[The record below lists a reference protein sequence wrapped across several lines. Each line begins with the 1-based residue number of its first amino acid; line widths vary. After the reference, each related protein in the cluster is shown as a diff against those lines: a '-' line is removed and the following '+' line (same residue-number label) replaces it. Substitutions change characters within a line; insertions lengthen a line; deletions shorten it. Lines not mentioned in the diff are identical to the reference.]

1 MFQAISLYHHPKDA
15 GDFDSRYLAQ
25 HRKFVEK
32 IPHLKHMSVSWPM
45 AGDDDE
51 PPPYHAVALLY
62 WESEQLAMQALSSEA
77 GHAARRDAESFAD
90 SGLTT
95 MFADSHVRIPF
106 APLGR
111 HASESRTVMGLY
123 RQPADTTA
131 FNSHYRRTH
140 SELAAKMPALQ
151 SFTYSWTRPQTVQ
164 GTPPYYL
171 VGAQEWESEEAL
183 TDALNSAE
191 TKLAIDDLPNLRAE
205 TTMLVCRTR
214 ILV

>member
-1 MFQAISLYHHPKDA
+1 
-15 GDFDSRYLAQ
+15 
-25 HRKFVEK
+25 
-32 IPHLKHMSVSWPM
+32 
-45 AGDDDE
+45 
-51 PPPYHAVALLY
+51 
-62 WESEQLAMQALSSEA
+62 
-77 GHAARRDAESFAD
+77 
-90 SGLTT
+90 
-95 MFADSHVRIPF
+95 MFADSEVRIPF
-106 APLGR
+106 ARLGR
-111 HASESRTVMGLY
+111 HPSESRTVMGLY

-140 SELAAKMPALQ
+140 SELAAKMAALQ
-151 SFTYSWTRPQTVQ
+151 GFTYSWTRSQTVQ

-191 TKLAIDDLPNLRAE
+191 AKLAIDDLPNLRAE